1 MSWLVVRDRCWIAD
15 RLARRGL
22 PHPGCWPLC
31 DQDEEDINH
40 LLSTYVFAREFWFF
54 LLRRVGLQV
63 LTPKSD
69 ETSFDDWWDR
79 SSNAVAAPLRKGLS
93 SIIILGAWTL
103 WNIRNRCVFDAESPN
118 LARALSLAGEELL
131 YWTLAGARGINNL
144 LAQGLNES

>member
-1 MSWLVVRDRCWIAD
+1 MAANVNASWPVHNC
-15 RLARRGL
+15 
-22 PHPGCWPLC
+22 
-31 DQDEEDINH
+31 INQC
-40 LLSTYVFAREFWFF
+40 TA
-54 LLRRVGLQV
+54 
-63 LTPKSD
+63 
-69 ETSFDDWWDR
+69 SFDDWWDR

-118 LARALSLAGEELL
+118 LARALLLAGEELL